1 MVRGKLKLGWQGK
14 YMNDNSTWE
23 HYLGWQGKYMN
34 DNGTWEHYL
43 GRQGR
48 HMNGNAANETQSR
61 LTRQVHEW

>member
-1 MVRGKLKLGWQGK
+1 
-14 YMNDNSTWE
+14 
-23 HYLGWQGKYMN
+23 MN

-61 LTRQVHEW
+61 LTRQVHE